1 MDTLIDWVLG
11 LFGLNGQAEDDSNDR
26 AVMYPDPSG

>member
-11 LFGLNGQAEDDSNDR
+11 LFGLNDQAEEDPNSK